1 MAYYHHPYHLGSL
14 YELTMT
20 HLNSQT
26 GITAQEWFK
35 LEGEPLAVIDPEP
48 LGYGKKRPRPV
59 TPEPAAKHIMIGAAD
74 RLTQLHGY
82 RIPHGDRN
90 TLVQYTNWSMNSLIR
105 GIQRWWRRL
114 RLKFWRRHMLE
125 QEAWLSNRHE
135 PPRSQPRVFR

>member
-1 MAYYHHPYHLGSL
+1 MAFPYHLGSL
-14 YELTMT
+14 YELTKT

-26 GITAQEWFK
+26 GITAQEWFN
-35 LEGEPLAVIDPEP
+35 LEGEHLAFIDPEP

-59 TPEPAAKHIMIGAAD
+59 TPEPAAKHIKLGAYHEWGMHD
-74 RLTQLHGY
+74 GPLMNPL
-82 RIPHGDRN
+82 GDRN
-90 TLVQYTNWSMNSLIR
+90 RLVQYTNWGTNSVIR

>member
-1 MAYYHHPYHLGSL
+1 MAFPYHLGSL
-14 YELTMT
+14 YELTKT
-20 HLNSQT
+20 HLNSQR
-26 GITAQEWFK
+26 ITAQEWFN
-35 LEGEPLAVIDPEP
+35 LEGEHLAFIDPEP

-59 TPEPAAKHIMIGAAD
+59 TPEPAAKHIMIGAAN
-74 RLTQLHGY
+74 RLTLLQGY

-90 TLVQYTNWSMNSLIR
+90 TLVQYTNWSTNSVIR
-105 GIQRWWRRL
+105 AIQRWWRRL

>member
-1 MAYYHHPYHLGSL
+1 MPFPYQPGF
-14 YELTMT
+14 YELTKT

-26 GITAQEWFK
+26 GITAPRAAF
-35 LEGEPLAVIDPEP
+35 IDPEP

-90 TLVQYTNWSMNSLIR
+90 TLVQYTNWGTNSVIR